1 MGMMLRRWRERVPE
15 AEHEAE
21 KPEDEAK
28 KHEPEEEKPEAAA
41 NNHEPEEDKPEAA
54 AKKPTKLKRAASS
67 EK

>member
-21 KPEDEAK
+21 KPEAEAN
-28 KHEPEEEKPEAAA
+28 KHDTEEEKPES
-41 NNHEPEEDKPEAA
+41 E
-54 AKKPTKLKRAASS
+54 AKKQTKLKRAASS

>member
-1 MGMMLRRWRERVPE
+1 MGMMLRRWRERAPE

-21 KPEDEAK
+21 KPEAAEQ
-28 KHEPEEEKPEAAA
+28 KHETEEEKPEA
-41 NNHEPEEDKPEAA
+41 E

>member
-1 MGMMLRRWRERVPE
+1 MGMMLRRWRERDPE

-21 KPEDEAK
+21 KHEAAAK
-28 KHEPEEEKPEAAA
+28 KHEPEEEKP
-41 NNHEPEEDKPEAA
+41 KTA

>member
-1 MGMMLRRWRERVPE
+1 MGMMLKRGRERALE

-21 KPEDEAK
+21 KPEVEAK
-28 KHEPEEEKPEAAA
+28 KHEPEEE
-41 NNHEPEEDKPEAA
+41 KPEAA

>member
-1 MGMMLRRWRERVPE
+1 MGMMLRRCRERATE

-21 KPEDEAK
+21 KPD
-28 KHEPEEEKPEAAA
+28 AAA

>member
-1 MGMMLRRWRERVPE
+1 MGMMLRRCRERATE

-21 KPEDEAK
+21 KPEAEAK
-28 KHEPEEEKPEAAA
+28 KHETEEEKQ
-41 NNHEPEEDKPEAA
+41 EAA

>member
-15 AEHEAE
+15 DEHDAE
-21 KPEDEAK
+21 KPKADAK
-28 KHEPEEEKPEAAA
+28 KHEPEEEK
-41 NNHEPEEDKPEAA
+41 HESE

>member
-1 MGMMLRRWRERVPE
+1 MGMMLRRWRERAHE

-21 KPEDEAK
+21 KHDAAAK
-28 KHEPEEEKPEAAA
+28 KHEPEEEKP
-41 NNHEPEEDKPEAA
+41 KAA

>member
-28 KHEPEEEKPEAAA
+28 KHETEEE
-41 NNHEPEEDKPEAA
+41 KPEAA

>member
-1 MGMMLRRWRERVPE
+1 MGMMLRRWRERAPE

-21 KPEDEAK
+21 KPEAAAK
-28 KHEPEEEKPEAAA
+28 NHEPEEE
-41 NNHEPEEDKPEAA
+41 KPEAA

>member
-1 MGMMLRRWRERVPE
+1 MGMMLRRWRERAPE

-21 KPEDEAK
+21 KPEVEAK
-28 KHEPEEEKPEAAA
+28 KHEPEEE
-41 NNHEPEEDKPEAA
+41 KPEAA

>member
-1 MGMMLRRWRERVPE
+1 MGMMLRRWRERVTE

-28 KHEPEEEKPEAAA
+28 KHETEEE
-41 NNHEPEEDKPEAA
+41 KPEAA

-67 EK
+67 DK

>member
-15 AEHEAE
+15 AEHDAE
-21 KPEDEAK
+21 KPEAETK
-28 KHEPEEEKPEAAA
+28 KYEHEEEKPEA
-41 NNHEPEEDKPEAA
+41 E